1 MRLFEKQSHI
11 YAPQGKTSC
20 IYTCMSREKMCIPCK
35 TLPGKG
41 LSQETQM
48 QGKKKVVKQ
57 QTNKKTQDNREK
69 IKEKNTPNPKK
80 GDCPQYGHQLR
91 YEENLSMERG
101 KPQ

>member
-1 MRLFEKQSHI
+1 
-11 YAPQGKTSC
+11 
-20 IYTCMSREKMCIPCK
+20 MSREKMCIPSK

-57 QTNKKTQDNREK
+57 QANKKTQDNREK

-80 GDCPQYGHQLR
+80 R
-91 YEENLSMERG
+91 RLSPIWSPITLRG
-101 KPQ
+101 KYIYGKG